1 MLNMSGV
8 IKSDTKSIYITKPKY
23 AQVDK
28 TIISAYL
35 DRINTRKY
43 DYVIVSNDNYH
54 IIKITLKNSIGRA

>member
-8 IKSDTKSIYITKPKY
+8 IKSDTKSIYITKSKY

-43 DYVIVSNDNYH
+43 DYVIVNNDNYH

>member
-8 IKSDTKSIYITKPKY
+8 IKSDTKSIYITKSKFG
-23 AQVDK
+23 QVDK

-43 DYVIVSNDNYH
+43 DYVITSNDNYH
-54 IIKITLKNSIGRA
+54 IIKITLKNSIGRS